1 MTGRW
6 IKRLV
11 LLLVLAAVI
20 AGFYVSMQE
29 KPVLVDL
36 ARIESGSMQVT
47 IDEEGVTRVRD
58 LYTIFAPIA
67 GHLNRIT
74 LEEGDAV
81 KARDTVIA
89 SIHPPDPP
97 FLDDRTRTEIKA
109 GVEAAR
115 AAVALAKVEHQRA
128 ETAFNLAESEYRRAS
143 TLGKTNVISESQLER
158 AVADVRLQ
166 GAQVESAAATIRL
179 RNAELASMKAR
190 LVQPGD
196 IDVLSTDQMCCVVI
210 HAPVDGVVLKVFVKS
225 EQAVAAGSPI
235 LEVGEP
241 SNLEVSLDALSSD
254 AVRIAPGTDAVI
266 TDWGGERALSATV
279 RRLDPSAFTKIS
291 ALGIEEQ
298 RVKVILDVED
308 VPEGLGHGF
317 RIFAQ
322 LVVWSA
328 DSVLQVPIG
337 SLFRSS
343 GDWNVFIVQNDHA
356 NLRQIDIG
364 HMNARYAEILS
375 GLDKG
380 DLVVL
385 YPNDVLEDG
394 SLVEDRLLADD

>member
-1 MTGRW
+1 MTGQL

-11 LLLVLAAVI
+11 LLLALAAVI

-36 ARIESGSMQVT
+36 ARIKSGSMQVT

-89 SIHPPDPP
+89 SIQPPDPP

-115 AAVALAKVEHQRA
+115 AAVALATVDHQRA
-128 ETAFNLAESEYRRAS
+128 ETAFNLAESDYQRAT

-158 AVADVRLQ
+158 ADADVRLQ
-166 GAQVESAAATIRL
+166 GAQVDSAAANIRL
-179 RNAELASMKAR
+179 RNAELASMQAR

-196 IDVLSTDQMCCVVI
+196 TDVLATGQMCCVVI

-225 EQAVAAGSPI
+225 EQAVAAGTPI
-235 LEVGEP
+235 LEIGEP
-241 SNLEVSLDALSSD
+241 SNLEVSLDVLSSD
-254 AVRIAPGTDAVI
+254 AVRIAPGTNAVI

-279 RRLDPSAFTKIS
+279 RRLNPSAFTKIS

-298 RVKVILDVED
+298 RVKVILNVDD

-322 LVVWSA
+322 LAVWSA

-343 GDWNVFIVQNDHA
+343 GEWNVFIVQDDHA
-356 NLRQIDIG
+356 NFRQVDVG
-364 HMNARYAEILS
+364 HMNARHAEILS
-375 GLDKG
+375 GLDMG

-394 SLVEDRLLADD
+394 SLVEDRLLAGD